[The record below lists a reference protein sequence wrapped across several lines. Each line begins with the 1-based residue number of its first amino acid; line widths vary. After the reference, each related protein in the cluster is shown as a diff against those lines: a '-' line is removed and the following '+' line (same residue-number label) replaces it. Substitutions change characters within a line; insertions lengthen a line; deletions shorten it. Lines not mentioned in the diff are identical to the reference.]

1 MNTTCVEYSES
12 GFWWGAFTGSIM
24 SLVGVMAIMVI
35 VTAAN
40 HNHQKKRFL
49 AEVDEAF
56 EKEPHEKLVE
66 PTSASP

>member
-1 MNTTCVEYSES
+1 MNTTCVEYRES

-24 SLVGVMAIMVI
+24 SLVGVMALLII
-35 VTAAN
+35 TTAAQ
-40 HNHQKKRFL
+40 HNKRRAQFL
-49 AEVDEAF
+49 NEVDEAF